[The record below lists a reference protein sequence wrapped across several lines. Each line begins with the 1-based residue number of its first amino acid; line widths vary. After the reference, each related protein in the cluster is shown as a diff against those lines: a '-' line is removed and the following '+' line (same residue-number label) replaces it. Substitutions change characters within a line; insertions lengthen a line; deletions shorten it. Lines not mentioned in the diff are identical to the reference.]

1 MAVFQTIRNLFVPF
15 AHDATPDVV
24 VPAPWTKYEVKP
36 LTIKNLDELL
46 RLNLRCFRNGENYN
60 KHTFK
65 YLLTQPHALGYMATT
80 EAGDIVGFVLV
91 VKNDDG
97 TAHITTVG
105 VAPEHR
111 RRGIA
116 ERLIEQ
122 VDDALRRREISTV
135 VLEVRVSNFA
145 AQNLYRRA
153 GYNVVQRMQRYYHN
167 GEDGFLMMKSLV

>member
-15 AHDATPDVV
+15 APAEPDIV
-24 VPAPWTKYEVKP
+24 VPAPWTTYEVRP
-36 LTIKNLDELL
+36 LTLKHLDELL
-46 RLNLRCFRNGENYN
+46 RLNIRCFRNGENYN

-65 YLLTQPHALGYMATT
+65 YLLTQPNALGYMATT
-80 EAGDIVGFVLV
+80 DAGDMVGFVLLIR
-91 VKNDDG
+91 NDDG

-122 VDDALRRREISTV
+122 VDAAMKERGISTV
-135 VLEVRVSNFA
+135 VLEVRVSNFP

-153 GYNVVQRMQRYYHN
+153 GYSIVQRMQRYYHN
-167 GEDGFLMMKSLV
+167 GEDGFLMTKSLV

>member
-15 AHDATPDVV
+15 AQEQQPDIV
-24 VPAPWTKYEVKP
+24 VPAAWTTYEVKP
-36 LTIKNLDELL
+36 LTIKHLDELL

-65 YLLTQPHALGYMATT
+65 YLLTQPHALGYMATAA
-80 EAGDIVGFVLV
+80 AGDMVGFVLLI
-91 VKNDDG
+91 KNDDG

-122 VDDALRRREISTV
+122 VDEALKRREISTV

-145 AQNLYRRA
+145 AQNLYRSA
-153 GYNVVQRMQRYYHN
+153 GYSVVQRMRRYYHN

>member
-1 MAVFQTIRNLFVPF
+1 MAVFQTIRNLFVPLV
-15 AHDATPDVV
+15 HDEPEAV
-24 VPAPWTKYEVKP
+24 VPAPWSTYDVKP
-36 LTIKNLDELL
+36 LTVKNLDELL
-46 RLNLRCFRNGENYN
+46 RLNIRCFRNGENYN
-60 KHTFK
+60 KHTFR

-80 EAGDIVGFVLV
+80 PAGDMVGFVLV
-91 VKNDDG
+91 MKNDDG

-116 ERLIEQ
+116 ERLIEH
-122 VDDALRRREISTV
+122 VDAALKQRGLSTV

-145 AQNLYRRA
+145 AQNLYKRA
-153 GYNVVQRMQRYYHN
+153 GFSTVQRMQRYYHN

>member
-1 MAVFQTIRNLFVPF
+1 MAVFQTIRNLFIPL
-15 AHDATPDVV
+15 APAEPEMM
-24 VPAPWTKYEVKP
+24 VPAPWTTYELKP
-36 LTIKNLDELL
+36 LTVKHLDELL
-46 RLNLRCFRNGENYN
+46 RLNIRCFRNGENYN

-65 YLLTQPHALGYMATT
+65 YLLTQPHALGYMART
-80 EAGDIVGFVLV
+80 AADDMVGFVLLIR
-91 VKNDDG
+91 NDDG

-116 ERLIEQ
+116 ERLIEH
-122 VDDALRRREISTV
+122 VDVALKQRGVSTV
-135 VLEVRVSNFA
+135 VLEVRVGNFP

-153 GYNVVQRMQRYYHN
+153 GYTVVQRMQRYYHN